1 MKNKGTVLGITAYVL
16 WGLITLYWKLITGV
30 SPLAIMCYRIIWS
43 FVFMLGFIGLSGRW
57 QQFVSELKRIWQNKK
72 FAGMIILAAILISIN
87 WFTFIFTVSAGHVME
102 ASLGYYINP
111 LVNVL
116 LATVFLKERLSRSG
130 MIACGLAAVG
140 VIMLSVQTGAIPYAS
155 LIMAFSFSTYGLIKK
170 HIPISSATGLTV
182 ETFVILPA
190 ALIYILGFSSVGL
203 MAYPL
208 STNLLL
214 IGAGV
219 VTAIPL
225 LLFAEA
231 TKSVSYIIL
240 GFIQYVNP
248 TIMLLLAV
256 FLFHESY
263 SLAQFTAFGF
273 IWLGIAVFTYGTL
286 GAVWKRRRDLSNN

>member
-1 MKNKGTVLGITAYVL
+1 
-16 WGLITLYWKLITGV
+16 
-30 SPLAIMCYRIIWS
+30 
-43 FVFMLGFIGLSGRW
+43 
-57 QQFVSELKRIWQNKK
+57 
-72 FAGMIILAAILISIN
+72 
-87 WFTFIFTVSAGHVME
+87 
-102 ASLGYYINP
+102 
-111 LVNVL
+111 
-116 LATVFLKERLSRSG
+116 

-140 VIMLSVQTGAIPYAS
+140 SDHAFGANWCDPLCFTDHGFFIQHVWS
-155 LIMAFSFSTYGLIKK
+155 HQK

-231 TKSVSYIIL
+231 TKSVSYITL

-286 GAVWKRRRDLSNN
+286 GAVWKRRRDLATT